1 MDGPESSTLS
11 PGHPQGQLATVSTQS
26 IVLGWEKVVSYTEQQ
41 DNGREWTLSQHTSPP
56 TPIPQ
61 MTTQGNQP
69 SRCLVFQ

>member
-41 DNGREWTLSQHTSPP
+41 DNSREWTLSQHTSP
-56 TPIPQ
+56 
-61 MTTQGNQP
+61 
-69 SRCLVFQ
+69 